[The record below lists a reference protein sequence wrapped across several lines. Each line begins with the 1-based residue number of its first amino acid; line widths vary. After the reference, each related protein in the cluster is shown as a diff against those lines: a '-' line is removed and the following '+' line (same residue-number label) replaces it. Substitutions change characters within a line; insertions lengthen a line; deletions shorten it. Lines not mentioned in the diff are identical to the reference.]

1 MNLFVKKIGAHEVV
15 RHFVHA
21 INGVLHLKP
30 REVIFFTEVLN
41 VLMEDVSAGID
52 VYNENYS
59 IMSNKNKN
67 IISDRMDIEEGSI
80 LRYITRFKEKDIFQ
94 VNDKKI
100 LKLRQEVM
108 PVIIK
113 NKIQVMILLS
123 IDPKLTSPFANV

>member
-1 MNLFVKKIGAHEVV
+1 
-15 RHFVHA
+15 
-21 INGVLHLKP
+21 
-30 REVIFFTEVLN
+30 
-41 VLMEDVSAGID
+41 MEDVSAGID

>member
-1 MNLFVKKIGAHEVV
+1 MNLFVKRIGAHEVV
-15 RHFVHA
+15 RHFVDA
-21 INGVLHLKP
+21 INGALHLKP

-41 VLMEDVSAGID
+41 VLMDNVAEGINVHD
-52 VYNENYS
+52 DDYAILS
-59 IMSNKNKN
+59 PKNRN
-67 IISDRMDIEEGSI
+67 IIADRMDIEDASI
-80 LRYITRFKEKDIFQ
+80 HRYVAKFKEKGIFQ

-108 PVIIK
+108 PVLIK